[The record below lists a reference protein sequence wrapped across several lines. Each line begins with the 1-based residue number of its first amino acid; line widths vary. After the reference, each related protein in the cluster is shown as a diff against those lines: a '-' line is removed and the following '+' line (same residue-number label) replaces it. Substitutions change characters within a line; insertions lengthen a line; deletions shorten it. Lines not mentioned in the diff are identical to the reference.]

1 MNRLPKHSELDS
13 ELMPIDNPM
22 GVFWAMG
29 CLSSGLVV
37 VSVWL
42 GLLAAIAAGWL
53 SITWPPFVWGP
64 VVGWLALLGLP
75 ALYASRRAALGVL
88 NAIAAT
94 AEAWLARAGYSID
107 LNGDGYTGWQSA
119 APVIEPPAEIR
130 PLIVSAAPQGVR
142 LLAQDAPAAGPLP
155 ETIDEA
161 GPVNKPAPP
170 PRPKVWTMPNGA
182 KVPEATVCAFVDG
195 IFTKGTS
202 RAAWVGKGKPLD
214 RETHEA
220 LLGLLERVG
229 LLVDRKQG
237 NAGRLTVHTAA
248 AARALLKLPPAPV
261 G

>member
-29 CLSSGLVV
+29 CLSSALVV

-42 GLLAAIAAGWL
+42 GLLAAMAGGWL
-53 SITWPPFVWGP
+53 AVSWPPFVVGP

-75 ALYASRRAALGVL
+75 ALYASRRAALAIL

-94 AEAWLARAGYSID
+94 AEAWLARAGFSID
-107 LNGDGYTGWQSA
+107 LNGDGYTGWQNTA
-119 APVIEPPAEIR
+119 APVIEPPAEVR
-130 PLIVSAAPQGVR
+130 PLIVSQAAQGVR
-142 LLAQDAPAAGPLP
+142 LLASDAPAGLPVP
-155 ETIDEA
+155 ETLDTEQPTA
-161 GPVNKPAPP
+161 PPP

-182 KVPEATVCAFVDG
+182 KVPEATICAFVDG